1 MSGGG
6 SMDKSNLKGCIMQTN
21 SHNQAIPE
29 AVITAETAINAQLE
43 VLAAY
48 EQLKAAYLNKGRKR
62 RENEDE

>member
-1 MSGGG
+1 
-6 SMDKSNLKGCIMQTN
+6 MQTN